1 MANTCIYCQRPFHS
15 RRGLSI
21 HQTTCS
27 KRKKIRLQAP
37 RDVHDD
43 QATLQASSA
52 AIPVT
57 TYYGIP
63 GYCAKPNSQ
72 TLMDDPTGSGDIHL
86 PLTELTI
93 TSTPGPLVLTSA
105 PESSRSEAHELL
117 PTPEPGIILNSNPSV
132 DDQPRSLVDHLPSQP
147 TDLRRSQRARRS
159 TWKILEQAS
168 QQPPQKRRRVEPSET
183 AGELA
188 SRVVDEPVIG
198 SHSNL
203 DLDSDS
209 DASQAGFVETEEDS
223 MGLFRRYTMLP
234 SKDPD
239 SYLTIHHVADAP
251 TFVRDGVSPYNPLAG
266 FGPHAA
272 DNSSP
277 DGLAKTPYYTPFLNA
292 TVFRLMNWF
301 YQSSKKTLADLENL
315 VHNVILHPDFRS
327 ADLENFSATRESR
340 RLEKSVNT
348 SDSDLSYLN
357 NDDWKEAVIKVPLP
371 LSRTRYASEDDAHM
385 LEVNFVHRSLGEVI
399 KSGIQDFASS
409 HFHWRG
415 FKQFWRPSEG
425 EPEQRVYGEVY
436 TSDIF
441 LEMESKLPD
450 IEGCT
455 LEKAVVPLLVYSD
468 STHLANF
475 GTASL
480 WPIYIWFGNISKYI
494 RIKASSFAAHHL
506 AYLPLV
512 CI

>member
-72 TLMDDPTGSGDIHL
+72 TLMDNPTGSGDIHL

-117 PTPEPGIILNSNPSV
+117 PTPEPGIISNSNPSV

-147 TDLRRSQRARRS
+147 TDLRRSQQARRS

-209 DASQAGFVETEEDS
+209 DASQAGFVETKEDS
-223 MGLFRRYTMLP
+223 MGLF
-234 SKDPD
+234 
-239 SYLTIHHVADAP
+239 
-251 TFVRDGVSPYNPLAG
+251 
-266 FGPHAA
+266 
-272 DNSSP
+272 
-277 DGLAKTPYYTPFLNA
+277 
-292 TVFRLMNWF
+292 
-301 YQSSKKTLADLENL
+301 
-315 VHNVILHPDFRS
+315 
-327 ADLENFSATRESR
+327 
-340 RLEKSVNT
+340 
-348 SDSDLSYLN
+348 
-357 NDDWKEAVIKVPLP
+357 
-371 LSRTRYASEDDAHM
+371 
-385 LEVNFVHRSLGEVI
+385 
-399 KSGIQDFASS
+399 
-409 HFHWRG
+409 
-415 FKQFWRPSEG
+415 
-425 EPEQRVYGEVY
+425 
-436 TSDIF
+436 
-441 LEMESKLPD
+441 
-450 IEGCT
+450 
-455 LEKAVVPLLVYSD
+455 
-468 STHLANF
+468 
-475 GTASL
+475 
-480 WPIYIWFGNISKYI
+480 
-494 RIKASSFAAHHL
+494 
-506 AYLPLV
+506 
-512 CI
+512 